1 MLSQPLVVTVLAAL
15 LVGAGG
21 QARAATIA
29 LGTRIP
35 ITPTEFA
42 LPVQIVGA
50 NELTGWEFS
59 LLYDPTDVQ
68 VDAACHPFV
77 DAFCDLVTLYTTEGD
92 FFAAGAGFTVLN
104 PGFVLEDGSGNQT
117 GTLLA
122 AAGLYGGPPP
132 APSGDG
138 ILAYVRFLTIGDGE
152 SPIQVVNPVVTE
164 ASPVPEPSTLLLV
177 ALGLPLARRCIRRR

>member
-68 VDAACHPFV
+68 VDAACDPFV

-92 FFAAGAGFTVLN
+92 FFAAGAGFNVLN
-104 PGFVLEDGSGNQT
+104 PT